1 MVDGVE
7 TWSECPSFT
16 LTKRTSHTLVATL
29 RCIANLTDDLLN
41 ENYDYICTSRF
52 QSDPTERH
60 FSKYMQMSDGCFL
73 VNLRE
78 INNSKKIL
86 SLNSII
92 EADLNFWEENI
103 YAENTAVL
111 RHSFTLGST
120 NWQIKFQN
128 VS

>member
-1 MVDGVE
+1 M
-7 TWSECPSFT
+7 
-16 LTKRTSHTLVATL
+16 ATL

-120 NWQIKFQN
+120 N
-128 VS
+128 